1 MSDPEASFDAHAPV
15 SNVTAVATPRQPAFQ
30 GPQAESAEQPPAGGG
45 GAPESAPASGFDG
58 GAASVSSAAESS
70 AEPESAVFDIGAASF
85 GQGLVFPE
93 AIIGN
98 DDRVQQTQ
106 TDHYV
111 WRAIASLRITARDG
125 SQWIGTGWFI
135 SPRTLVTAGH
145 CVFIKGSGDPNRD
158 GWVNNIDV
166 IPGRNAA
173 VKPFGT
179 VKSTTF
185 WSVRGWTE
193 RGDQNQDYAAII
205 LDTPLGV
212 STGWFGFGVYEDS
225 RLVGVQ
231 AHVAGYPGDKALGTL
246 WHHSLP
252 IASVSVPKVFYA
264 IDTAGGQSGA
274 AVYLLEDNL
283 PIAVAVHAYGGSVS
297 NSGTRITLP
306 VFQNLRQWSL

>member
-1 MSDPEASFDAHAPV
+1 MTDPEASFDAHAAV
-15 SNVTAVATPRQPAFQ
+15 SNVTLPVAMHLPAFQ
-30 GPQAESAEQPPAGGG
+30 GQPGAESAEEPAAGGA
-45 GAPESAPASGFDG
+45 APESAPAGGFDG
-58 GAASVSSAAESS
+58 GAASISSAETG

-85 GQGLVFPE
+85 GQGLVFAE

-106 TDHYV
+106 TDQYV

-125 SQWIGTGWFI
+125 SQWLGTGWFI
-135 SPRTLVTAGH
+135 SPRTLITAGH
-145 CVFIKGSGDPNRD
+145 VVYIKGSGDPNRD
-158 GWVNNIDV
+158 GWVSNIDV
-166 IPGRNAA
+166 VPGRNAA

-179 VKSTTF
+179 VKATTF

-205 LDTPLGV
+205 LDTPLGI
-212 STGWFGFGVYEDS
+212 STGWFGYGVFDDN

-274 AVYLLEDNL
+274 AVYVLENNL

-297 NSGTRITLP
+297 NSGTRIIPP

>member
-1 MSDPEASFDAHAPV
+1 MSDPEASFDAHAAV
-15 SNVTAVATPRQPAFQ
+15 SNVAATATLRQPAFN
-30 GPQAESAEQPPAGGG
+30 GPQAETAEQPPAEGVAAEA
-45 GAPESAPASGFDG
+45 APDPMG
-58 GAASVSSAAESS
+58 GAASLDAGEAPEAAL
-70 AEPESAVFDIGAASF
+70 FDIGAASF
-85 GQGLVFPE
+85 GQGLVFAE
-93 AIIGN
+93 AVIGS

-106 TDHYV
+106 TNRYL

-125 SQWIGTGWFI
+125 SQWLGTGWFI

-145 CVFIKGSGDPNRD
+145 VVFIKGSGDPNRD
-158 GWVNNIDV
+158 GWVTSIDV
-166 IPGRNAA
+166 VPGRNAS

-179 VKSTTF
+179 VKAQTF

-193 RGDQNQDYAAII
+193 RGDQNQDYGAII

-212 STGWFGFGVYEDS
+212 STGWFGYGVYEDS
-225 RLVGVQ
+225 RLDGTQ
-231 AHVAGYPGDKALGTL
+231 AHVAGYPGDKPMGTL

-274 AVYLLEDNL
+274 AVYVLENNL

-297 NSGTRITLP
+297 NSGTRITP
-306 VFQNLRQWSL
+306 VVFQNLRQWSL